1 MRWLF
6 LLLLA
11 ANLLFFSWNW
21 FRDDD
26 HPTRHH
32 PTADTAQGEKG
43 LILLSELKS
52 AEKNPPGETDRSASQ
67 PERASPEP
75 ATGEPAAPSA
85 VKPSTHQPAT
95 GTAPARAK
103 TATRDEPICY
113 VLGPFGSSNVVQEVL
128 KRTINSPAIV
138 ERRWSSPQQRPGYW
152 VHIPPAGSSNEARSI
167 VRILNQA
174 GISDVQL
181 ITSGEMRNAISLGI
195 FSTMQNARKRQQE
208 VTQQGFEVVID
219 EVKIRKR
226 LYWLALRG
234 SGGRAL
240 SRELLDRV
248 TADADEAEIE
258 QRPCSELPRRS
269 P

>member
-26 HPTRHH
+26 HPARHQ
-32 PTADTAQGEKG
+32 PAAGTAQGEKG

-52 AEKNPPGETDRSASQ
+52 ADKSSPGETDRSASQ
-67 PERASPEP
+67 PETASPEP
-75 ATGEPAAPSA
+75 ATGEPTAPSA

-95 GTAPARAK
+95 ATTPARPQ
-103 TATRDEPICY
+103 TATQGEQICY
-113 VLGPFGSSNVVQEVL
+113 VLGPFGSSSVVQEVL

-167 VRILNQA
+167 VRILNQG

-208 VTQQGFEVVID
+208 VI
-219 EVKIRKR
+219 
-226 LYWLALRG
+226 
-234 SGGRAL
+234 
-240 SRELLDRV
+240 
-248 TADADEAEIE
+248 
-258 QRPCSELPRRS
+258 QRWSSTR
-269 P
+269 

>member
-26 HPTRHH
+26 QPTRNH
-32 PTADTAQGEKG
+32 PTAGSAQGEKG

-52 AEKNPPGETDRSASQ
+52 AEKSSPGESDRSASQ
-67 PERASPEP
+67 PETASPEP
-75 ATGEPAAPSA
+75 ATGEPTAPSA
-85 VKPSTHQPAT
+85 VKPSTHRPAT
-95 GTAPARAK
+95 ATTPARAK
-103 TATRDEPICY
+103 TATLDERICY

-128 KRTINSPAIV
+128 KRIINSPAIV

-167 VRILNQA
+167 VQILNQE